1 MSKIKEIYSTL
12 CLFSV
17 FRNLLSTPVFKA
29 FIEYCE
35 EENKNEKPKKYGA
48 LVSEIYKNGGSL
60 TECVKKALYE
70 DENVYVRA
78 VAKGEKINPNI
89 EKSVKYELDA
99 LNELAGVSSDS
110 FALDMGIAQKSQNTM

>member
-35 EENKNEKPKKYGA
+35 TEDKKDKPKKYGA

-70 DENVYVRA
+70 DENVYVKSTISVYSYIQTKA
-78 VAKGEKINPNI
+78 GITNTSNI
-89 EKSVKYELDA
+89 ERCWKKR
-99 LNELAGVSSDS
+99 VSN
-110 FALDMGIAQKSQNTM
+110 KV